1 MERFLWGKNLP
12 EAGTFALGDCRV
24 NSLKLRPDDAIPAL
38 APQTA
43 AETFEFPENIS
54 VTTSNS
60 LGEGFRA
67 YYLRPRL
74 KAQSSNEYSSIE
86 NKSSGRTEF
95 TWRLGAMIG
104 RAEDTTGALAGVTA
118 HVTLSPTDV
127 KVEFAGT
134 DELGMHERVVLQETS
149 DEIREFVTEFVGLAK
164 RSTLYITVSPRS
176 GKEEEGEVSEQG
188 NDALRSIFTG
198 NTTNL
203 FLLFILFT
211 FPAILF
217 LGYYALIL
225 IVIVQGISL
234 FFADR
239 LALMSGAIRPTPD
252 KPVGYVVGVAF
263 PKDTLRSFRRVLGSL
278 LPSIRISLA
287 RAISSA
293 ESRGDDPKKAVH
305 EALVAGGLKCAEE
318 DIELT
323 ARDVY
328 GLVES
333 AAARFRMPAPKI
345 VVTETAASN
354 AAATG
359 ISANR
364 AAISITA
371 GSLEELDDRELE
383 AVIGHELGHIRGHDP
398 VILFALSA
406 IIYLGGLY
414 IWFPVLLYLGLFYFV
429 LAFALLYLVGKVLE
443 TRADTQSA
451 VVLGRPEDLAAAL
464 TSIAFRELYDEK
476 RSHSYRFL
484 SWLTFDSHPPAY
496 FRVKRL
502 MRIANENTQIRHPL
516 LESARDC
523 LTGFFGALIGL
534 D

>member
-1 MERFLWGKNLP
+1 M
-12 EAGTFALGDCRV
+12 

-74 KAQSSNEYSSIE
+74 KAQSSNEYSSVE
-86 NKSSGRTEF
+86 DKSSGRTEF
-95 TWRLGAMIG
+95 TWNLGATIG
-104 RAEDTTGALAGVTA
+104 HAQHTSDELARVTA

-127 KVEFAGT
+127 KVEFTAAG
-134 DELGMHERVVLQETS
+134 DLGLRERAMLQEIS
-149 DEIREFVTEFVGLAK
+149 DDIREFVTEFIGLAK
-164 RSTLYITVSPRS
+164 RSTLYITVSPGS
-176 GKEEEGEVSEQG
+176 GKEDEGEGREKGS
-188 NDALRSIFTG
+188 DALRSIFTG

-203 FLLFILFT
+203 FLLFILLT

-234 FFADR
+234 FFADK
-239 LALMSGAIRPTPD
+239 LALMSGAVKPTMD
-252 KPVGYVVGVAF
+252 KPRSYVVGVAF
-263 PKDTLRSFRRVLGSL
+263 PKDTLRSFRRILGSL
-278 LPSIRISLA
+278 LPPMRLSLA

-293 ESRGDDPKKAVH
+293 ESRGEDSKKAVH

-323 ARDVY
+323 ATDVY

-333 AAARFRMPAPKI
+333 AAGRFHMPTPKI
-345 VVTETAASN
+345 VVTETPASN

-414 IWFPVLLYLGLFYFV
+414 LWFPILLELGFFYFI
-429 LAFALLYLVGKVLE
+429 LAFAIVYLVGKVLE

-451 VVLGRPEDLAAAL
+451 LVLKQPKDLATAL
-464 TSIAFRELYDEK
+464 TSIAFRELYEEK

-484 SWLTFDSHPPAY
+484 SWLTFDSHPPTY